1 MALQKCDHQAV
12 LAHYLNGASLRDCA
26 KKFGVSMQRCHQIV
40 RAMAPVLMR
49 KPHVHS
55 RRRGTR

>member
-12 LAHYLNGASLRDCA
+12 LAYYLNGASLRDCA

-40 RAMAPVLMR
+40 RARAPVLMR
-49 KPHVHS
+49 KPCVHV
-55 RRRGTR
+55 RRGGTR